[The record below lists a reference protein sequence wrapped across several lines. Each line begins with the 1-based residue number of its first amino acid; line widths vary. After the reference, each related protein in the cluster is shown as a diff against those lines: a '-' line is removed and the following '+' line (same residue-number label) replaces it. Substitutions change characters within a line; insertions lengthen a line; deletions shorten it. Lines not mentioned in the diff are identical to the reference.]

1 MSDDNNIVD
10 LNEILWQKKRQKEI
24 ERQREIDELRDTLRY
39 VLLRLEQLH
48 YTPENEVFPTEE
60 ELTIRETW
68 IERIMRRLRNFNT
81 PTDD

>member
-24 ERQREIDELRDTLRY
+24 ERQREIDELRETLRY

-48 YTPENEVFPTEE
+48 YTPEDEVFPTEE

>member
-10 LNEILWQKKRQKEI
+10 LNEILWQKQRQKEMAR
-24 ERQREIDELRDTLRY
+24 EREIQELRETLRY

-48 YTPENEVFPTEE
+48 YTPEDEMFPTEE
-60 ELTIRETW
+60 DLTIRENW
-68 IERIMRRLRNFNT
+68 IERMMRKLRSLNP

>member
-48 YTPENEVFPTEE
+48 YTPEDETYPTEE
-60 ELTIRETW
+60 DLTIRETW

>member
-10 LNEILWQKKRQKEI
+10 LNEIPWQKQRQKEMAR
-24 ERQREIDELRDTLRY
+24 EREIQELRETLRY

-48 YTPENEVFPTEE
+48 YTPEDEMFPTEKD
-60 ELTIRETW
+60 LTIRESW
-68 IERIMRRLRNFNT
+68 IERMMRKLRGLNP

>member
-48 YTPENEVFPTEE
+48 YTPEDEVFPTEE

>member
-1 MSDDNNIVD
+1 MSDDDNIVD
-10 LNEILWQKKRQKEI
+10 FNEILREKQRQKEL

-48 YTPENEVFPTEE
+48 YTPEDETYPTEE
-60 ELTIRETW
+60 DLTIRETW

>member
-48 YTPENEVFPTEE
+48 YTPEDEVFPTEE
-60 ELTIRETW
+60 DLTIRETW

>member
-10 LNEILWQKKRQKEI
+10 LNEILWQKQRQKEMAR
-24 ERQREIDELRDTLRY
+24 EREIQELRETLRY

-48 YTPENEVFPTEE
+48 YTPEDEMFPTEE
-60 ELTIRETW
+60 DLTIRENW
-68 IERIMRRLRNFNT
+68 IERMMRKLRGLNP

>member
-48 YTPENEVFPTEE
+48 YAPEDEVFPTEQ
-60 ELTIRETW
+60 ELMIRETW
-68 IERIMRRLRNFNT
+68 IERMMRKLRNLT
-81 PTDD
+81 APTDD

>member
-39 VLLRLEQLH
+39 VLLRLEQLQ
-48 YTPENEVFPTEE
+48 YNPADDMLPTEE
-60 ELTIRETW
+60 DLRIKSTW
-68 IERIMRRLRNFNT
+68 IERIMQRLRGSD
-81 PTDD
+81 PQDDD